1 MSLTATTATTA
12 NGFNAETTYQRL
24 REQIVGSERM
34 PNERLVEVDLAN
46 DFSVSRTV
54 VRTVL
59 TRLEQEGLVV
69 REPNRGARVR
79 MVTEAEAVE
88 ILQARCALETLA
100 AFHAALNA
108 TPEDIEELRKIMDEA
123 SGLLGR
129 GNLLNYSD
137 CNARLHD
144 KIVEVSGHKIAG
156 SLISGLRAQLVRFQ
170 FKTILVPGRDVHAF
184 AEHSAVVDAIADKD
198 PERAERAMKAHMG
211 HITEAIGKTDLARNQ
226 RSSP

>member
-1 MSLTATTATTA
+1 MTLPVTTPI
-12 NGFNAETTYQRL
+12 GFNAETAYQRL
-24 REQIVGSERM
+24 REQIVTSQRM

-46 DFSVSRTV
+46 DLSVSRTV

-108 TPEDIEELRKIMDEA
+108 TTEDIKELRKILDEA
-123 SGLLGR
+123 SGLLGS

-144 KIVEVSGHKIAG
+144 KIVEVSGHKTAG
-156 SLISGLRAQLVRFQ
+156 GLISGLRAQLVRFQ
-170 FKTILVPGRDVHAF
+170 FKTVLVPGRDVHAF
-184 AEHSAVVDAIADKD
+184 AEHSSVVEAIADKD

-211 HITEAIGKTDLARNQ
+211 HITEAIAQTDLARDQ

>member
-1 MSLTATTATTA
+1 MTLPATTATEFNSETA
-12 NGFNAETTYQRL
+12 YQRL
-24 REQIVGSERM
+24 RQQIVASERM
-34 PNERLVEVDLAN
+34 PNERLIEVDLAN

-88 ILQARCALETLA
+88 ILQARCALETLV
-100 AFHAALNA
+100 AFHAALIA
-108 TPEDIEELRKIMDEA
+108 TPEDIEELRSILDEA
-123 SGLLGR
+123 SGLLGS

-144 KIVEVSGHKIAG
+144 KIVEVSGHKTA
-156 SLISGLRAQLVRFQ
+156 SRLIGGLRAQLVRFQ

-184 AEHSAVVDAIADKD
+184 AEHSALVEAIADKD

-211 HITEAIGKTDLARNQ
+211 HISEAIGKTDLARNQ
-226 RSSP
+226 RSNP